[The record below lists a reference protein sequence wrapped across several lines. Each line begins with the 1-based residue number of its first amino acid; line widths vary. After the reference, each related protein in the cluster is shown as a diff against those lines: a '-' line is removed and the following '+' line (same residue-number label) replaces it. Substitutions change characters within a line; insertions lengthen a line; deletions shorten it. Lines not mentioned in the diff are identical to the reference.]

1 MSVTPRVFPPPA
13 SPDAAAGSAQDP
25 IRSSALAH
33 QPEALELFL
42 KLYGVLWSAGEL
54 DHPTKEMA
62 RLRNARVTGCG
73 FCRNVR
79 FSVAKEQGLSED
91 MVEQIRD
98 GYQDSSL
105 TDRQKL
111 VLRYTDAMLTLP
123 PETADEGLQ
132 AAMREEF
139 SDPQIVE
146 LTAGIALFM
155 GFSKIAV
162 TLGGVPEDM
171 PVMEMPTPIVPE
183 RT

>member
-1 MSVTPRVFPPPA
+1 MSVTPRVYPPSA
-13 SPDAAAGSAQDP
+13 SPAALADGPQDP

-33 QPEALELFL
+33 QPEALALFM
-42 KLYGVLWSAGEL
+42 KLYGVLWSEGEL

-98 GYQDSSL
+98 GYEESCLSE
-105 TDRQKL
+105 RQKL
-111 VLRYTDAMLTLP
+111 VLRYTDAMLTVP
-123 PETADEGLQ
+123 PETPDAELQ
-132 AAMREEF
+132 KAMRAEF
-139 SDPQIVE
+139 SASEIVE

-171 PVMEMPTPIVPE
+171 PVMEMRTPTVPE
-183 RT
+183 KT